1 MFHLL
6 LFFFQKIYGKMVLAN
21 KSVLPFRLDI
31 GLPMM
36 IWKLL
41 AKFWSGFKTRAQLPS
56 YAAWAPDSMKIL
68 FGVYGRNLA
77 IF

>member
-1 MFHLL
+1 
-6 LFFFQKIYGKMVLAN
+6 MVLAN

-41 AKFWSGFKTRAQLPS
+41 AKFWTGLKTRTQLPRHRRLD
-56 YAAWAPDSMKIL
+56 A
-68 FGVYGRNLA
+68 R
-77 IF
+77 